1 MPYDT
6 PSTHRSLEDSLIDPP
21 EEHATRYTSQTDT
34 VHDAVL
40 GDAAAIEK
48 LFHYLSSTNRDLRH
62 IIQSTLHDMQDAGT
76 WQALLPCL
84 AVVGGME
91 SWVDTGESAAATW
104 LRRQMMAARRHPQDS
119 HYNFEQIE
127 RSLVEAFVLDES
139 EAEGRI
145 KAAVLYEA
153 LSWRQLQAPTGY
165 LLGLRGDLRA
175 IPILEDMVQSP
186 SRKVALWAIEA
197 LAALNDELCG
207 QPLVV
212 ALARDREELHH
223 AAQRAL
229 GELGHKA
236 EPSLVAALDHPDSH
250 IRWHAARTLG
260 QIGDDRAIDALASGL
275 YDENQAV
282 RWTSARVL
290 ANLEGAAIPAILG
303 VLCCHPITDP
313 LRQAA
318 YHALHSMPS
327 RQTQVYLQPL
337 LQVLRSPG
345 ASVAA
350 PALANRM
357 LAEWGRW

>member
-1 MPYDT
+1 M
-6 PSTHRSLEDSLIDPP
+6 
-21 EEHATRYTSQTDT
+21 
-34 VHDAVL
+34 
-40 GDAAAIEK
+40 K
-48 LFHYLSSTNRDLRH
+48 
-62 IIQSTLHDMQDAGT
+62 
-76 WQALLPCL
+76 
-84 AVVGGME
+84 
-91 SWVDTGESAAATW
+91 
-104 LRRQMMAARRHPQDS
+104 
-119 HYNFEQIE
+119 
-127 RSLVEAFVLDES
+127 
-139 EAEGRI
+139 I

-153 LSWRQLQAPTGY
+153 LTWKQLRAATGY

-175 IPILEDMVQSP
+175 IPILEEMVQSQAQ
-186 SRKVALWAIEA
+186 KVAMWAIEA
-197 LAALNDELCG
+197 LAALNNELCG

-212 ALARDREELHH
+212 ALACDRQELHR

-236 EPSLVAALDHPDSH
+236 EPALVAALDHPDSH

-260 QIGDDRAIDALASGL
+260 QIGDDRAVDALASGL
-275 YDENQAV
+275 YDENEAV

-290 ANLEGAAIPAILG
+290 ANLEAAAIPAILG
-303 VLCCHPITDP
+303 VLCCHPITEP

-357 LAEWGRW
+357 LAEWGRP